1 MINAIMLVLSKD
13 LNPQPNDTRHHVGT
27 VEGSVPTTKWSND
40 LRHHVGTVE
49 GSEPTTKWYET
60 SCWHCRGIWTHN
72 QMIQIILLA
81 LSRDLNPQPND
92 VEFGTVLAASSFLSS
107 ETFCSNL
114 LSKIL
119 GINLRWIFP
128 RKFFIVKLFLNC
140 LDSKKLFISPLNS
153 VWPVKSC
160 PKMISLAKW
169 KILTIL
175 QKFA

>member
-1 MINAIMLVLSKD
+1 MITYWSCFGIWI
-13 LNPQPNDTRHHVGT
+13 NDQNDQRHHVG
-27 VEGSVPTTKWSND
+27 SVK
-40 LRHHVGTVE
+40 
-49 GSEPTTKWYET
+49 GSEPTTKWYETSCWHCRGICTHNQMIKWFET